1 MPVIPAAMT
10 QPKEERERFKEKK
23 QAIMGGE
30 GRGGLENRDFFIRE
44 LKTFYNFFFFFDQVK
59 HQ

>member
-1 MPVIPAAMT
+1 METKMPVIPAAMT

-44 LKTFYNFFFFFDQVK
+44 LKTFYNFFF
-59 HQ
+59 